1 MWARSF
7 ALPTKTRALPAHHL
21 NGVNNEDPP
30 PPRVRNPV
38 CRSLKATLGQYGKVA
53 QFVGSHNVQAVTAVT
68 GATKNPRYPLPL
80 SYYRHTEE
88 DVRVFPS

>member
-1 MWARSF
+1 MILLAVQ
-7 ALPTKTRALPAHHL
+7 ALVGHRDGHAGTLFC
-21 NGVNNEDPP
+21 
-30 PPRVRNPV
+30 NPV
-38 CRSLKATLGQYGKVA
+38 CKSLKATLGQYGKVA

-80 SYYRHTEE
+80 SRYRHTEE